1 MPNIYYYTTYIK
13 LIYIRTRIILHIYD
27 GLGLP
32 MIIYMYGIHYSLGG
46 QRGTGFPG
54 RIHFSLGNNVWGIRY
69 LRGYHIPSDTGIPTF
84 LYPRTIFPSGYCI
97 PVHYPLV
104 DTVSPYIIP

>member
-13 LIYIRTRIILHIYD
+13 LIYIRTCIILHIYD

-69 LRGYHIPSDTGIPTF
+69 LRGYHIPSDNGLARVAISSHLP
-84 LYPRTIFPSGYCI
+84 INK
-97 PVHYPLV
+97 
-104 DTVSPYIIP
+104 